1 MNVSSL
7 NLNPP
12 SNSYLASTNNTSS
25 QNSNVELNTQ
35 PPRDDLSNFNSP
47 EIQKI
52 IDELKKNIAKDIQSI
67 SNNISEIQRQ
77 STSECS
83 TISAEPVPEII
94 KENTVIDDSKLIR
107 ESLSNKDAF
116 LKDFNDKNEG

>member
-1 MNVSSL
+1 M
-7 NLNPP
+7 
-12 SNSYLASTNNTSS
+12 SS
-25 QNSNVELNTQ
+25 QPQ
-35 PPRDDLSNFNSP
+35 RDDSSNFNSP

-83 TISAEPVPEII
+83 TIGAEPVPEII
-94 KENTVIDDSKLIR
+94 KENLVVDDSKLIR

-116 LKDFNDKNEG
+116 L